1 MQARIVAPR
10 RGAAWLPEGWR
21 LFKTAP
27 FGWFA
32 LVFAYWLLMT
42 LASIVPF
49 IGVVLASAMVPAFA
63 VGFMAAGRAAAAG
76 GALELSLLFEG
87 FRHEPR
93 SQARLGAVYVA
104 CLALVL
110 GVSAAID
117 GGALARWMLTGARP
131 GEETLQSGEFLGALV
146 AAAMLYAPVMM
157 MFWFA
162 PPLAAWHGTGAA
174 KALFFSFYGCLLNWR
189 PFLAYGVV
197 TAIIAVGVP
206 FLAVV
211 VLMLATRGASAV
223 PIVSLVFPLLLVLL
237 PTLFASFYASYRDV
251 FGPPPSDDRGIM
263 PAR

>member
-1 MQARIVAPR
+1 MQARVVSPG

-21 LFKTAP
+21 LFKAAP

-42 LASIVPF
+42 LASVVPF
-49 IGVVLASAMVPAFA
+49 VGVVLASTLVPAFS

-76 GALELSLLFEG
+76 GAVELALLFEG
-87 FRHEPR
+87 FRHAPR
-93 SQARLGAVYVA
+93 SQVALGAVYVG
-104 CLALVL
+104 CLAVVL
-110 GVSAAID
+110 GASAALD

-131 GEETLQSGEFLGALV
+131 DAETLQSGEFIAALSL
-146 AAAMLYAPVMM
+146 AALLYAPVMM

-189 PFLAYGVV
+189 AFLAYGAV

-211 VLMLATRGASAV
+211 VLMLVTRGASTL
-223 PIVSLVFPLLLVLL
+223 PIVSLAFPLLLVLL

-251 FGPPPSDDRGIM
+251 FGPPAAGDRGIM
-263 PAR
+263 PAP